1 MGQITNRNQR
11 VCGPVAA
18 LLYCILGAAALVAGD
33 AAECILFLH
42 HPKQGPRRPPPTG
55 GGTHA
60 VQASVLLGPT
70 PTRCT
75 CTAQMRSGSAGVAP
89 DAVDRPEEAVIGR

>member
-42 HPKQGPRRPPPTG
+42 HPKQGPRRPG
-55 GGTHA
+55 GDARRAGKRLARVDTD
-60 VQASVLLGPT
+60 SLLLHGADAL
-70 PTRCT
+70 RKRWC
-75 CTAQMRSGSAGVAP
+75 GAG
-89 DAVDRPEEAVIGR
+89 RR